1 MWPVAVT
8 TTPRR
13 TRAAALPPDERRA
26 AIVEAAMPLVLAHG
40 VNVTTRQI
48 AEAADIAEGTIF
60 RVFADKDELIDTV
73 IDAALDSTP
82 DVAALRAVPL
92 ALPLEERLAA
102 AVEVLQRRVT
112 RVWQAMTAAGVTRA
126 KERRPPEVGS
136 DPPEV
141 VALTALLEPDAD
153 RFRHPVAHVARR
165 TRAVTFATTLPTL
178 ALDHPATA
186 REVVELLLDG
196 VRAR

>member
-1 MWPVAVT
+1 MAAT
-8 TTPRR
+8 TTTRR
-13 TRAAALPPDERRA
+13 TRAAALPPVERRA
-26 AIVEAAMPLVLAHG
+26 AIVHAAMPLVLAHG
-40 VNVTTRQI
+40 INVTTRQI
-48 AEAADIAEGTIF
+48 AEAAGIAEGTIF
-60 RVFADKDELIDTV
+60 RVFTDKDELVETV

-82 DVAALRAVPL
+82 DVAALRAVPVD
-92 ALPLEERLAA
+92 LPLEERLAA
-102 AVEVLQRRVT
+102 AVEVLQHRVT

-126 KERRPPEVGS
+126 KDRRPPGVGD

-141 VALTALLEPDAD
+141 AALAALLEPDAQ
-153 RFRHPVAHVARR
+153 RFRLPVAQVARR
-165 TRAVTFATTLPTL
+165 ARAVTFATTLPTL